1 MRSDSFQCLV
11 GERVLAIYS
20 YAQDTSHELWIM
32 TDYNTYAV
40 DAEGD

>member
-1 MRSDSFQCLV
+1 MRDDFQVLV

-20 YAQDTSHELWIM
+20 HAQDTSHDLWIM
-32 TDYNTYAV
+32 TDHNTYAV